1 VIHEGGAA
9 PIGTELVAVALLV
22 AGWAYVRAARSWPR
36 GRTVRWVLGIAAAVT
51 GLALGELPDLRSG
64 VGGHLLLGM
73 AAPLL
78 LVTAA
83 PATLALRT
91 LPVVHARSVAR
102 VLRSRP
108 AAVLTHPAVAAV
120 LDGGGL
126 WLMYRTDLLAAVPPV
141 LVHVHMLLAGYL
153 FAFSLVG
160 PDPAPHRP
168 GLGVRVAVL
177 VAAVAAHDVLAKL
190 IYASPPS
197 GVPAAQAEA
206 AGVLLY
212 YAAAP
217 VHIALFVLLGR
228 EWAAR
233 QVRDRRRAQRVAA
246 SAPPLVENASQ
257 TPGAPAR
264 INPGAGVPSTPPST
278 TPASRAS
285 SRPAATSHSFAPDRI
300 PQSSRPHAR

>member
-1 VIHEGGAA
+1 VTHHGADA
-9 PIGTELVAVALLV
+9 PIGTELVVLALLV
-22 AGWAYVRAARSWPR
+22 AGWFYVRAAREWPH
-36 GRTVRWVLGIAAAVT
+36 GRTVRWVLGLVAAAT
-51 GLALGELPDLRSG
+51 GVVLGGLPDLRAS

-73 AAPLL
+73 VAPLL

-83 PATLALRT
+83 PVTLALRT
-91 LPVVHARSVAR
+91 LPVRHARSVAR

-108 AAVLTHPAVAAV
+108 AVVLTHPAVAAV
-120 LDGGGL
+120 LDVGGL
-126 WLMYRTDLLAAVPPV
+126 WLMYRTDLLAAMPPA
-141 LVHVHMLLAGYL
+141 LVHAHMLLAGYL

-168 GLGVRVAVL
+168 GLGVRAGVL

-197 GVPAAQAEA
+197 GVPVAQAEA

-217 VHIALFVLLGR
+217 VHLALFVLLGR

-233 QVRDRRRAQRVAA
+233 QVRDRWRAQRVAT
-246 SAPPLVENASQ
+246 SAPPLAENASQ

-264 INPGAGVPSTPPST
+264 INPGAGLPSTPPST

-285 SRPAATSHSFAPDRI
+285 SRPAATSHSLAPIRI